1 LRETGESVSGE
12 QQMKDQAHIVYFSGT
27 GGTALAAETMSA
39 SLRGKGAETRV
50 SEIFHDK
57 LPQARLDEL
66 LVLLFPVYAGD
77 APSPVAEWIASLGQA
92 QRGKAAVIAVSG
104 GGEVSPN
111 TACRVKTIKRL
122 EKRGF
127 AVIGEYM
134 LCMPSNLIVPTP
146 EAIAVSLIRALPEQ
160 CGRIADEIL
169 AGTKNRKR
177 PLRRDR
183 VILPFLAAEKA
194 GAKLFGKTLK
204 ADSSCI
210 HCGLCAK
217 NCPRGNIQMRDEKP
231 AFGWRCAL
239 CLRCIYACPQHAIHT
254 SMSLLK
260 KAVFKDGFD
269 LQALRIK
276 AAAQDGAS
284 QEAQDA
290 KADGLWE
297 GVAAYLEQKSV

>member
-1 LRETGESVSGE
+1 
-12 QQMKDQAHIVYFSGT
+12 MKDRAHIVYFSGT

-39 SLRGKGAETRV
+39 SLRGRGAETTV
-50 SEIFHDK
+50 SEIFYDK

-77 APSPVAEWIASLGQA
+77 APSPVAEWIATLGNARQ
-92 QRGKAAVIAVSG
+92 GKAAVIAVSG

-122 EKRGF
+122 EKHGF
-127 AVIGEYM
+127 LVVGEYM

-146 EAIAVSLIRALPEQ
+146 EATAVRLLRVLPEQ

-177 PLRRDR
+177 PLRKDR
-183 VILPFLAAEKA
+183 VILPFLAAEKV

-204 ADSSCI
+204 PDSSCI

-217 NCPRGNIQMRDEKP
+217 NCPRGNIQMREGKP

-239 CLRCIYACPQHAIHT
+239 CLRCIYACPQHAIQT
-254 SMSLLK
+254 PMLMLK
-260 KAVFKDGFD
+260 RAIFKEGFD
-269 LQALRIK
+269 LQSIQRK
-276 AAAQDGAS
+276 AAAETGAPP
-284 QEAQDA
+284 EEPDA
-290 KADGLWE
+290 KTDGVWE